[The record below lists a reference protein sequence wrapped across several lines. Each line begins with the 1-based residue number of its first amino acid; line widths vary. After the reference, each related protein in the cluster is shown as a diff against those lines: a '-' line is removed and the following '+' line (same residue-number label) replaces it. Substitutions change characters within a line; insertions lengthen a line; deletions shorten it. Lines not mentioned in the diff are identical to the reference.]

1 MTRKLIEKEIK
12 NRSIK
17 HINKII
23 TEGGVN
29 SSTFWKIRKRLL
41 GSHNRDEYDTKDED
55 GNKITNPTLAKEH
68 IATYYEDL
76 YQARE
81 GEDSHAHWTEH
92 INRRVAEI
100 DKDKSEENIE
110 EINSEEINGCIS
122 KLRRNKSTGP
132 DDIPNEAFIE
142 ANQETRELIRKS
154 MNNIYNEEKIPDEW
168 QSGEV
173 IRLYKGKGEKGKCS
187 NERGITLASNAG
199 KLFERII
206 NNRITPKVK
215 FTEAQEGGQKGKSTA
230 DHILILNSIIKQ
242 HKQQRKNKNLHIA
255 FLDVTKAY
263 DKAWLNAILYVINK
277 NGLSGKNWRILKNLN
292 SNLKAKIRT
301 KFGMTR
307 EINVKDS
314 IRQGG
319 VLSVVEYANLID
331 EIAKQIKHENT
342 GKTTIN
348 DTELTGCLLWM
359 DDIAL
364 IHHDDKELQKM
375 LNITEE
381 IAKRYH
387 IKFSEA
393 KSQTIA
399 IGKEPPNPFNI
410 AELVMDHTKA
420 YKYLGVTIN
429 NKGNMEEHIKNIK
442 GKTEAAGMWDVE
454 TMMQEKQIL
463 YLHKILKEN
472 DNSIKKSIATNVRN
486 HWHKHICKALE
497 PAKISMDNLAK
508 MSKSQARTTVKKA
521 LSRLQMAKIKTQA
534 QKKSKLGHLLDHQN
548 EIHIGTRPH
557 YMETLNR
564 NQCAN
569 IFSVRSRMIK
579 TKNNY
584 KSLYIDMQ
592 CRWCK
597 QADETQKH
605 LLTQCPNVQHLTTNL
620 DYNKIMGDNQ
630 SNLRMEA
637 TIIQALRDHISNTD

>member
-1 MTRKLIEKEIK
+1 MSLLVACWCSGSWMST
-12 NRSIK
+12 N
-17 HINKII
+17 
-23 TEGGVN
+23 TESVGHGCILKQKAAFV
-29 SSTFWKIRKRLL
+29 THE
-41 GSHNRDEYDTKDED
+41 G
-55 GNKITNPTLAKEH
+55 
-68 IATYYEDL
+68 L
-76 YQARE
+76 YQFQVMPF
-81 GEDSHAHWTEH
+81 GL
-92 INRRVAEI
+92 
-100 DKDKSEENIE
+100 
-110 EINSEEINGCIS
+110 C
-122 KLRRNKSTGP
+122 
-132 DDIPNEAFIE
+132 
-142 ANQETRELIRKS
+142 
-154 MNNIYNEEKIPDEW
+154 
-168 QSGEV
+168 
-173 IRLYKGKGEKGKCS
+173 
-187 NERGITLASNAG
+187 NAPATT
-199 KLFERII
+199 FERLMD
-206 NNRITPKVK
+206 RVLC
-215 FTEAQEGGQKGKSTA
+215 GMRWSRCLVYLG
-230 DHILILNSIIKQ
+230 
-242 HKQQRKNKNLHIA
+242 
-255 FLDVTKAY
+255 
-263 DKAWLNAILYVINK
+263 ILYVINK
-277 NGLSGKNWRILKNLN
+277 NGLSGKKWRILKNLN

-331 EIAKQIKHENT
+331 EIAKEIKHENT

-393 KSQTIA
+393 KSQTIT

-410 AELVMDHTKA
+410 GELVMDHTKA

-442 GKTEAAGMWDVE
+442 GKTEAALQTIFNLAGNDNFSNMEMKVIWKLVDTCIIPIITYAAEAWMPTKAEMEQLEKIFSNTLKRILKTPITTPREIVQVETGMWDVE

-521 LSRLQMAKIKTQA
+521 LNRLQMAKIKTQA